1 MIRSVFLFLLVAAS
15 IGLFWYAMG
24 RPVAMP
30 PSPLAQGQKLNCL
43 SYAPFHGSQAPF
55 DQPLRIPDAQIE
67 SDLQKL
73 AEVTSCIRT
82 YSAARAQGKIT
93 RIAGK
98 HGLKVLQGIWIGR
111 NLADN
116 RREIEG
122 ALRLARRHP
131 GVIEAFIVGNETLLR
146 GELGAARIKTY
157 LEEVKR
163 RSGLPV
169 TYADVWEFWL
179 KAPELAPA
187 ADFITIHILPYW
199 EDEPVAATEAAAH
212 VREVREKVAKIFA
225 GKEILIGEVGW
236 PSEGR
241 MRDGALPSP
250 ANQALVL
257 SGVVEAAKAGNWRVN
272 LIEAFDQP
280 WKRLLEGTVGGYW
293 GMFDD
298 GARQLKFR
306 WGEPVSNHS
315 RWRLEA
321 ALGIGAAFLVF
332 AAAFLARRKHDT
344 SEESWRRDLAVAAIA
359 LGAGLV
365 FGWAVLGLP
374 MEPPEPGDRLRSAG
388 MIVLVAARADGR
400 RRRGGAQR
408 AARQSRRRPQC
419 AAPART
425 QRLERAARDPV
436 RCDSG
441 RRHPCGARARLRP
454 ALQGL
459 STRPAVG
466 TGGGARHRRAWS
478 RSQPHRSPASPSG
491 SPPACL

>member
-43 SYAPFHGSQAPF
+43 SYAPFHGNQAPF

-98 HGLKVLQGIWIGR
+98 RGLKVLQGIWIGR

-146 GELGAARIKTY
+146 GELGADRIKTY

-179 KAPELAPA
+179 KAPDLAPA
-187 ADFITIHILPYW
+187 TDFVTIHILPYW
-199 EDEPVAATEAAAH
+199 EDRPVAAEDAAKH
-212 VREVREKVAKIFA
+212 VRDVREKI
-225 GKEILIGEVGW
+225 
-236 PSEGR
+236 
-241 MRDGALPSP
+241 
-250 ANQALVL
+250 
-257 SGVVEAAKAGNWRVN
+257 
-272 LIEAFDQP
+272 
-280 WKRLLEGTVGGYW
+280 
-293 GMFDD
+293 
-298 GARQLKFR
+298 
-306 WGEPVSNHS
+306 
-315 RWRLEA
+315 
-321 ALGIGAAFLVF
+321 
-332 AAAFLARRKHDT
+332 
-344 SEESWRRDLAVAAIA
+344 
-359 LGAGLV
+359 
-365 FGWAVLGLP
+365 
-374 MEPPEPGDRLRSAG
+374 
-388 MIVLVAARADGR
+388 
-400 RRRGGAQR
+400 
-408 AARQSRRRPQC
+408 
-419 AAPART
+419 
-425 QRLERAARDPV
+425 
-436 RCDSG
+436 
-441 RRHPCGARARLRP
+441 
-454 ALQGL
+454 
-459 STRPAVG
+459 
-466 TGGGARHRRAWS
+466 
-478 RSQPHRSPASPSG
+478 
-491 SPPACL
+491 